1 MAVTWTGSSTMFACI
16 EIFRWWTLAVD
27 NNSADDM
34 HILDLDVSYGDGS
47 NVITTMHVRRC
58 GL

>member
-1 MAVTWTGSSTMFACI
+1 MSCACI
-16 EIFRWWTLAVD
+16 EIARWWTLAVD